1 LLAAE
6 VAAAA
11 ADEAHTPGR
20 HEPLLDAPH
29 GLPFSNNA
37 QDDEQKN
44 VAIDNDKQLNVVT
57 AFALGASPM
66 TGAGQ

>member
-1 LLAAE
+1 LPAAE

-20 HEPLLDAPH
+20 HETLLDAPRR
-29 GLPFSNNA
+29 LPFSNNA
-37 QDDEQKN
+37 AANEQRN
-44 VAIDNDKQLNVVT
+44 VAVYNDKQLNVVT

-66 TGAGQ
+66 MGAGQ